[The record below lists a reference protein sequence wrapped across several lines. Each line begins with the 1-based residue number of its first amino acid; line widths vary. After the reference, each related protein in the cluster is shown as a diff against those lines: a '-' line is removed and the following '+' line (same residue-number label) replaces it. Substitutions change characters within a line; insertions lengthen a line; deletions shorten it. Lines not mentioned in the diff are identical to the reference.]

1 MSAAVVSRA
10 AQTQAIAEFLRAAVA
25 GPSALII
32 EGEPGIGKT
41 AFGKMGAELWAAQAR
56 PELARTKVP
65 RNRETVLTPSERR
78 VAELAA
84 SGMKN
89 CDVASALFASP
100 KTVEVNLARICRK
113 LGIHSRAELGRHMT
127 QPERND

>member
-1 MSAAVVSRA
+1 MPAAFVSRA
-10 AQTQAIAEFLRAAVA
+10 AETQAIAEFLRAAVA

-32 EGEPGIGKT
+32 EGEPGVGKT
-41 AFGKMGAELWAAQAR
+41 TFGEMGAELWAARAR
-56 PELARTKVP
+56 AELARTKVP

-89 CDVASALFASP
+89 RDVAAALFVSP
-100 KTVEVNLARICRK
+100 KTVEFNLARIYRK

-127 QPERND
+127 QPERDD